1 MFKYLVITKDRAQF
15 LIEEEGGTT
24 LYRLREFLTLLKN
37 NYPQVVF
44 RKFKGRP
51 VSAGYADLDLVF
63 VVPAKPASALL
74 GQMIEG
80 QSLTL
85 LKYLEPTAKMSIP
98 RQELRIQLTDR
109 ARHGAGTELTPGN
122 LFETATRKLVALLR
136 FDVIDPV
143 WRKGT
148 QARITTKQRLAFFI
162 DNGCGLLYRGRRGTL
177 RQREGL
183 LGDDAHPSP

>member
-24 LYRLREFLTLLKN
+24 LYRFREFLTLLKKH
-37 NYPQVVF
+37 YPQVIF

-51 VSAGYADLDLVF
+51 AGAGYADLDLVF
-63 VVPAKPASALL
+63 VVPAQPASALL

-80 QSLTL
+80 HSLTL
-85 LKYLEPTAKMSIP
+85 LRYLEATAKMTIP

-109 ARHGAGTELTPGN
+109 ARHGTGTELTRGN

-136 FDVIDPV
+136 FDVVDPS

-148 QARITTKQRLAFFI
+148 QARITAKQRLAFFI
-162 DNGCGLLYRGRRGTL
+162 ENQCGLAYRGRRGTV

-183 LGDDAHPSP
+183 LGDDAIPSV